1 MPVSIHRLD
10 NSSWGFASSCFVCEE
25 TNSAGMRVPFFHDD
39 EMGTVSA
46 EFSLDEQFSG
56 APSYVHGGLVLAILD
71 EAMAWAA
78 IAVAKTFALTRTTTT
93 TFSRPVKV
101 GRSYRVEARIMGPPP
116 QQGPSA
122 LLSGSGELVHADIEA
137 CALITRGTDGKTC
150 AEAVAMFAA
159 LSSAQSSDAIGA
171 SVQGADAGY
180 LRA

>member
-1 MPVSIHRLD
+1 
-10 NSSWGFASSCFVCEE
+10 
-25 TNSAGMRVPFFHDD
+25 MRVPFFHDD

-46 EFSLDEQFSG
+46 EFSLDERFSG

-78 IAVAKTFALTRTTTT
+78 IAVAKAFALTRTTTT

-101 GRSYRVEARIMGPPP
+101 GRSYRVEARIMRRPSQQGPSGPLCESQQGP
-116 QQGPSA
+116 SGLLSESQQGPSA

-150 AEAVAMFAA
+150 AEAVAMFAP

-171 SVQGADAGY
+171 SVQGADARY

>member
-1 MPVSIHRLD
+1 
-10 NSSWGFASSCFVCEE
+10 
-25 TNSAGMRVPFFHDD
+25 MRVPFFHDD

-46 EFSLDEQFSG
+46 EFSLDERFSG

-101 GRSYRVEARIMGPPP
+101 GRSYRVEARIMRRPSQQGPSGPLSES

-122 LLSGSGELVHADIEA
+122 SLSGSGELVHADIEA

-171 SVQGADAGY
+171 SVQGADARY